1 MNVTNP
7 QSGSNDQG
15 GVRALLRDATGMQHD
30 QLNRHALLAGLVRPD
45 YALATYQLLLQAL
58 FRTYAGLEPGLAA
71 FSKRQLA
78 GLDYVARVKL
88 SWLQADLDHFGID
101 SALLKPADL
110 PLPQIDSIGDYVG
123 ALYVVEGSTLGG
135 QMIAKCLGQNLGL
148 SADAGARFYAG
159 YGAATTSM
167 WRGFIDFAESIAA
180 DTAQVTAAQLAAKR
194 IFAFFQ
200 QQFDLAVVAEFGSGS
215 GNHD

>member
-1 MNVTNP
+1 MNVTNT

-30 QLNRHALLAGLVRPD
+30 QLNRHALLAGLVRPG
-45 YALATYQLLLQAL
+45 YPLAKYRLLLQAL
-58 FRTYAGLEPGLAA
+58 FRIYTLLEPCLSA
-71 FSKRQLA
+71 FSKRNFA
-78 GLDYVARVKL
+78 GLDYAPRAKL
-88 SWLQADLDHFGID
+88 SWLQADLNHFAID
-101 SALLKPADL
+101 WASLEPADL
-110 PLPQIDSIGDYVG
+110 SLPHIASVGDYVG

-135 QMIAKCLGQNLGL
+135 QMIAKCLGQHLGL
-148 SADAGARFYAG
+148 SADAGARFYSG
-159 YGAATTSM
+159 YGAATASM

-194 IFAFFQ
+194 IFALFQ
-200 QQFDLAVVAEFGSGS
+200 QQFDLAVMPEFGRGS